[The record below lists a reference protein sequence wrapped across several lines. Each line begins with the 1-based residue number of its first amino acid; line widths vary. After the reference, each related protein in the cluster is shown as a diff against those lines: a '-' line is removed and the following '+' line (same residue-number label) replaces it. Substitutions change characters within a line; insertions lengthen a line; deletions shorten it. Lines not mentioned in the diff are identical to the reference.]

1 MQDSS
6 DPHARLQTPQ
16 TTETEEKQ
24 NNFVAKKSKEGIFF
38 WKKGREKQHQN
49 TNYMEQA
56 VVS

>member
-24 NNFVAKKSKEGIFF
+24 NIFVAKKSKEGIRM
-38 WKKGREKQHQN
+38 KSQPR
-49 TNYMEQA
+49 A
-56 VVS
+56 R

>member
-24 NNFVAKKSKEGIFF
+24 NIFVAKKATKGFFF
-38 WKKGREKQHQN
+38 WKKGREKEIISWLLI
-49 TNYMEQA
+49 MVA
-56 VVS
+56 